1 MNVPVPSEQSLRL
14 EFPLSDGQFGSKAEF
29 AAMLALEGQVEQA
42 IAAARVGEL
51 DGNEV
56 GGGTFVV
63 FTYGPDADALFRA
76 VTPTL
81 LASPHSSACTVILR
95 HGPPGT
101 PETRLA
107 FPEALRHL
115 KVGA

>member
-1 MNVPVPSEQSLRL
+1 MPALPEQSLRL
-14 EFPLSDGQFGSKAEF
+14 EFPLSDARFGSKSEF
-29 AAMLALEGQVEQA
+29 AAMLDLEARLEQA
-42 IAAARVGEL
+42 IATARVGEL

-76 VTPTL
+76 VAPTL
-81 LASPHSSACTVILR
+81 SGSPHSTACTVILR

-101 PETRLA
+101 AETRLA
-107 FPEALRHL
+107 FSEAIQHI
-115 KVGA
+115 KVGP